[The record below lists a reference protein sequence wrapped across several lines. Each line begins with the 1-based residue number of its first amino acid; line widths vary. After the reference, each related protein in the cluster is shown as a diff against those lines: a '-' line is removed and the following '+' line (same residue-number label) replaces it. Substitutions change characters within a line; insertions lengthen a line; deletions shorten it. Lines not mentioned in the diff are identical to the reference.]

1 MQLKKQAVGVQ
12 SSFRI
17 PSGTKR
23 DVKVTS
29 KVAHDYGTAQRGQQ
43 AGNYNKIVIHSDY
56 LKPFTKIRQEVG
68 IYVEEWTLPWLAD
81 LELLPSKQVLDFG
94 AYFRKKK
101 SQWDICLD
109 KLSEQYPDEI
119 QEEASK
125 RLTNTASG
133 KSLFS
138 LSDYL
143 CKEEFLNKF
152 SMTMRFIP
160 LSDADDLDLRVHVGE
175 QEAASIQRQ
184 VRADMEQE
192 LTDTHTELCLRI
204 KEHVTHMRDI
214 LSSENPRIFDCML
227 DGVRQL
233 ADTIP
238 ALNFTGDQELNTIAE
253 QIRTELSPNSILLRD
268 SEYEREV
275 VSTKADDILRKLGTL
290 YAS

>member
-1 MQLKKQAVGVQ
+1 MAQA
-12 SSFRI
+12 
-17 PSGTKR
+17 
-23 DVKVTS
+23 
-29 KVAHDYGTAQRGQQ
+29 YGSAQRGQQ
-43 AGNYNKIVIHSDY
+43 AGNYNKIVIHPTY
-56 LKPFTKIRQEVG
+56 LKPFRKIRSDTLV
-68 IYVEEWTLPWLAD
+68 YMDEWTLPWLAD
-81 LELLPSKQVLDFG
+81 MNVLPSKQVLDFG
-94 AYFRKKK
+94 AFFRKKK
-101 SQWDICLD
+101 SQWDTCLD
-109 KLSEQYPDEI
+109 NLSNQYPDEI
-119 QEEASK
+119 QDEARN
-125 RLTNTASG
+125 RLTNDSTG
-133 KSLFS
+133 ESLFRM
-138 LSDYL
+138 SDYL
-143 CKEEFLNKF
+143 GKEDFLNKF

>member
-1 MQLKKQAVGVQ
+1 MSLKKQAVGVQ
-12 SSFRI
+12 SGFSI

-29 KVAHDYGTAQRGQQ
+29 YVAQAYGSAQRGQQ
-43 AGNYNKIVIHSDY
+43 AGNYNKIVIHPTY
-56 LKPFTKIRQEVG
+56 LKPFRKIRSDTLV
-68 IYVEEWTLPWLAD
+68 YMDEWTLPWLAD
-81 LELLPSKQVLDFG
+81 MNVLPSKQVLDFG
-94 AYFRKKK
+94 AFFRKKK
-101 SQWDICLD
+101 SQWDTCLD
-109 KLSEQYPDEI
+109 NLSNQYPDEI
-119 QEEASK
+119 QDEARN
-125 RLTNTASG
+125 RLTNDSTG
-133 KSLFS
+133 ESLFRM
-138 LSDYL
+138 SDYL
-143 CKEEFLNKF
+143 GKEDFLNKF

>member
-1 MQLKKQAVGVQ
+1 MSLKKQAVGAQ
-12 SSFRI
+12 SGFRI

-29 KVAHDYGTAQRGQQ
+29 YVAQAYGSAQRGQQ

-56 LKPFTKIRQEVG
+56 LKPFRKIRSDTLV
-68 IYVEEWTLPWLAD
+68 YVDEWTLPWLAD
-81 LELLPSKQVLDFG
+81 MNVLPSKQVLDFG

-101 SQWDICLD
+101 SQWDTCVD
-109 KLSEQYPDEI
+109 KLSNQYPDEI
-119 QEEASK
+119 QDEARN
-125 RLTNTASG
+125 RLTNESSG
-133 KSLFS
+133 ESLFRM
-138 LSDYL
+138 SDYL
-143 CKEEFLNKF
+143 CKEDFLNKF

-175 QEAASIQRQ
+175 QEAESIQRQ

-192 LTDTHTELCLRI
+192 LNDTHTELCLRI

-214 LSSENPRIFDCML
+214 LSSENPRIFDSMV

-238 ALNFTGDQELNTIAE
+238 ALNFTGDQELNNIAD